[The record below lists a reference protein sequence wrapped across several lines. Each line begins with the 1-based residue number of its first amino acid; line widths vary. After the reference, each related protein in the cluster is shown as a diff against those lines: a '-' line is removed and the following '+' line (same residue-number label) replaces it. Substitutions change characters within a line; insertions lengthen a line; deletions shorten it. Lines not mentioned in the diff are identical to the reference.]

1 MKLSLKIFLGV
12 CIPSILALVIISKLL
27 IDTSFKND
35 IDNETMRCMQEYRLI
50 EKNISDSN
58 NNDNTKVVVDAYS
71 DYYKDKGIY
80 FLYFKDD
87 QEICS
92 SNNEIN
98 LNNKKL
104 LEVENDSV
112 LTQIKNVKNMNYLLI
127 STRLSDDEVL
137 IYARDISSIYNVKN
151 KLTNISIILILG
163 IFVLFLVI
171 AYIISKRLTKPLS
184 KMQKEMQKLS
194 KGDYNIKLKEGNSE
208 FGRLAHSFNQMS
220 KELEERDRELLDL
233 IDSKQTFIDNLS
245 HEINTPLTSILGY
258 AELLEKANCT
268 EEQKNRFLINI
279 ENETKRIRDIHKNL
293 LLLSYKEKADFEM
306 KNIDSEYIFE
316 NVFQNLYFK
325 LKEHNIILL
334 IQNKISNF
342 YGDSTLIIM
351 SISNLILNAINASK
365 DGSQIILRGYETVDR
380 TIVEV
385 EDEGF
390 GISKEN
396 IEKILEPF
404 YRVDKARSRKN
415 GGAGLGLSI
424 CKRIMNLHE
433 GEIKIESELGKGSIF
448 ILEFPKKK

>member
-163 IFVLFLVI
+163 IFALISVI

-325 LKEHNIILL
+325 LKEHNINLI